1 MLKSICNFV
10 KNLKYLG
17 IMLINYMQVFSENYR
32 HGFNIE
38 RSKKQEDMP
47 CLWIERLQ
55 NARCK
60 FYLRALM

>member
-1 MLKSICNFV
+1 MLNSICNFV

-17 IMLINYMQVFSENYR
+17 IMLINYMQGFSENYR

-55 NARCK
+55 YA
-60 FYLRALM
+60 